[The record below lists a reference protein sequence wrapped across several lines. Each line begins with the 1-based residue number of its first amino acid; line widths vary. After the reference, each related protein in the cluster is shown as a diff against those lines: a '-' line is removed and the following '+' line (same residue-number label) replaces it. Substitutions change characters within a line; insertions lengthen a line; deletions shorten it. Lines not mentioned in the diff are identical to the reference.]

1 MTEYS
6 STVLLDGLRLS
17 EGPRWHDGK
26 LWFSD
31 MLARR
36 VMTVDE
42 AGSAETIVEVPG
54 RPSGLGWLPDGTL
67 LIVSMRDRKLLRLE
81 GDRLAEVAD
90 LSPVATADTNDMVV
104 DAAGRAYVGNFGADL
119 LNDEPR
125 AAALAL
131 VTPDGAVRAAA
142 EGLEFP
148 NGTVITPDGA
158 TLIIAESRGRRL
170 TAFDVDGR
178 RAPSPAVASSP
189 TSARSCPTASASTPT
204 APSGS
209 ATPAR
214 PRSCAC
220 STAARSPT
228 VRVAAEGLEF
238 PNGTVITPDG
248 ATLIVAE
255 SRGGRLTA
263 FDVAADG
270 SLSGRRVFAE
280 LGEVVPDGICLDADG
295 AVWVSN
301 PRAPEVVRV
310 LDGGAV
316 TDRVR
321 TAHNSYACMLG
332 GAGGRTLFICSADGT
347 EQDRV
352 AGRSMAYI
360 EVVEVAV
367 PHAGLP

>member
-6 STVLLDGLRLS
+6 STVLLDGLQFG

-31 MLARR
+31 MWARR

-67 LIVSMRDRKLLRLE
+67 LIVSMQDRKLLRLE
-81 GDRLAEVAD
+81 GDRLAEFAD
-90 LSPVATADTNDMVV
+90 LSTVATSHTNDMVV

-119 LNDEPR
+119 AAGESR
-125 AAALAL
+125 TAALAL
-131 VTPDGAVRAAA
+131 VTPDG
-142 EGLEFP
+142 E
-148 NGTVITPDGA
+148 
-158 TLIIAESRGRRL
+158 
-170 TAFDVDGR
+170 
-178 RAPSPAVASSP
+178 
-189 TSARSCPTASASTPT
+189 
-204 APSGS
+204 
-209 ATPAR
+209 
-214 PRSCAC
+214 
-220 STAARSPT
+220 
-228 VRVAAEGLEF
+228 VRVAAEDLEF

-270 SLSGRRVFAE
+270 SLSGRRVFAD

-321 TAHNSYACMLG
+321 TAHNAYACMLG
-332 GAGGRTLFICSADGT
+332 GGGSRTLFICSASGT